1 MRLIGLVIVT
11 SGLMTLAGPSTSLP
25 VIHAADDDP
34 CDFTNSTASYAAIAE
49 CNYKKFTEADA
60 ELNKIYRR
68 LLEALR

>member
-1 MRLIGLVIVT
+1 
-11 SGLMTLAGPSTSLP
+11 MTLAGPSTSLP